1 MFIRTCENNIIN
13 VDKVS
18 RFYKVSER
26 YSDNYIIKAIINE
39 EKFTICKGLP
49 EYINEQYEI
58 LLEGIS
64 KNASLID
71 FSGE

>member
-1 MFIRTCENNIIN
+1 MFIRTYDNDIIN

-26 YSDNYIIKAIINE
+26 YTDNHTIKAIINE

-49 EYINEQYEI
+49 EYINEQYKI

-71 FSGE
+71 FGVE

>member
-18 RFYKVSER
+18 HFYKVCGR
-26 YSDNYIIKAIINE
+26 FADNDIIKAIINE

-49 EYINEQYEI
+49 EYVNEQYEI

-71 FSGE
+71 FGG